1 MTRSNGPEETPEKE
15 RSNQSSD
22 QRQTRSSL
30 RSRAAFTVVGAA
42 LVVVTG
48 GALWAWV
55 WIHRSLAP
63 LIQTNLEQVLQRP
76 VNVGELE
83 QVTLTGL
90 RFGPSEVP
98 ATPTDPDRFGA
109 KAIDVTF
116 SIPRL
121 IFDRTLEL
129 NIALEQPNVYIEQ
142 AADGEWISTR
152 LNLPEQDPGPIKTE
166 LQSVSLEDAQLT
178 LLPTPRPNAPTG
190 AVALNDVNG
199 VIRIFDNNQR
209 FQFSLAGLPGSGGSI
224 KLEGELEPQQQ
235 QTDLKITA
243 ENIATSDFSR
253 LVELPVTFW
262 AGKVSGNLSLE
273 YNPDQDTQFNGT
285 VSLDRLKVQVPE
297 VPQMISDVTGDL
309 KLQGQTVATDRIDAQ
324 YGNIPLQAQGS
335 INTETGYNLKVNVP
349 ATPFS
354 TLLETFKVEVP
365 IPLDGVLK
373 AEGTVQ
379 GAIERPVVAGTVAS
393 IGPAQI
399 DRVVFQSMSGQFEVV
414 VAENASKV
422 TLSNLLAT
430 PQSGGQISGSGTV
443 GFGDGEPVNLT
454 LVAQKVSGDALA
466 QTYGAPTNANF
477 QIGNVGA
484 IARITGT
491 PADLRT
497 VVNVNAP
504 QATFPTR
511 GTVVVAG
518 DRVLLEQG
526 TVQVNGGT
534 LEASG
539 QFVNGQYQAVVNAN
553 QVPLSPFSPQLRGQ
567 LNGAV
572 RLAGNT
578 TSPGLAGLQ
587 ATGQMQLTEGVSV
600 INGPIDA
607 DLQWNGREL
616 VVQQAS
622 APGLS
627 ARGTVAVQTAGTPQ
641 IGQINLA
648 VQADNYN
655 LRDLSPLL
663 PNTIALGGAVN
674 FDGRVT
680 GTPATLRAAGDLQ
693 LQDFR
698 VNDLAFDPV
707 LTGAVDAQV
716 NGTTRLR
723 LDGEQDRIA
732 LAVNPSNRQ
741 GQFLLRRGEAI
752 AQGKTEGDTL
762 RVSMQS
768 IPIGIAQSFLPEAA
782 SDFGPLAGDLTG
794 TLAVNLRTTATV
806 GDVAIAKLRV
816 GRLNADAVRGDFRF
830 ADGALLLNDGVWQQ
844 GASRIAFGGQFST
857 RSDGPVQAQ
866 IKFDQA
872 RVQDILTSLSVFDFA
887 DLTPSLRPPELGEI
901 ADLEVDSVDIS
912 DQSLFVQLQVIAALD
927 AWLAEQRAN
936 RAAEPIPPLSELQ
949 GELTGAIAI
958 NGNLQDGL
966 KTEFKAEGQNWI
978 WRNYKIENVVAE
990 GSVEDGELT
999 LLPAQVTLQ
1008 GGTIAFGGT
1017 IGSSINGQIRV
1028 IDLPTDVI
1036 NPFVPPLPIQV
1047 AGLLDATVTLSGEL
1061 LNPSAVGEI
1070 SLVDGKL
1077 NQQPVQESIARF
1089 SYSDA
1094 RLKFINNTLLS
1105 GEEPIRITGSVPVE
1119 LPITASRITDN
1130 TIQIDVRAQD
1140 DALALVNVFTDQV
1153 IWKDGEG
1160 DLNVEV
1166 RGTFAQPV
1174 VQGKLVVDDATV
1186 ALKAAPEPL
1195 TAVKGTVNFSG
1206 DRLTVETFTALYDGN
1221 PITSSG
1227 ILPIF
1232 NEPDAIAAAQAD
1244 PLMVNLE
1251 DLFLDLPV
1259 YEGRLVGTVV
1269 VQGTVLTPR
1278 IAGNLDLNNG
1288 QVFLVAPEGVS
1299 PNGGT
1304 SGGTTAPGQVAGP
1317 PIALDNLKVVLG
1329 NNLRIVQQ
1337 PIMNFVS
1344 TGEITI
1350 GGTVDRPRPSGQVRL
1365 VRGQL
1370 NLFTTQFL
1378 LARGFEQTATF
1389 TPSQGL
1395 DPTLDLRLVAL
1406 VPEITGSL
1414 VVTKP
1419 QANEIAISL
1428 EDSSGRLNTVRVTAT
1443 LNGSASQIN
1452 NNLVLTSEP
1461 RRTEAEII
1469 GLLGGSYVGL
1479 LGQGDPLFGI
1489 TAIASS
1495 ALFGRFQGAITQ
1507 LGQVIGL
1514 SELRIFPAI
1523 VPSAATDVPELGL
1536 AVEGIVDIGSNLS
1549 VSASRV
1555 FGVDDPF
1562 RFGLLYRVSD
1572 QLRVRGSTDLDLD
1585 TRIQIEFE
1593 SRF

>member
-1 MTRSNGPEETPEKE
+1 MTRSNGPEGNPDKD
-15 RSNQSSD
+15 SSH
-22 QRQTRSSL
+22 QRQTRSFL

-48 GALWAWV
+48 GTLWAWA

-76 VNVGELE
+76 VQVGKLE

-109 KAIDVTF
+109 KAIDVNF

-129 NIALEQPNVYIEQ
+129 QISLEQPSVYIEQ
-142 AADGEWISTR
+142 SPDGEWISTR

-190 AVALNDVNG
+190 KVALNDVNG
-199 VIRIFDNNQR
+199 VIRIFDDNQR

-224 KLEGELEPQQQ
+224 KLEGELEPQQR
-235 QTDLKITA
+235 QTDLTIAA
-243 ENIATSDFSR
+243 ENIATPDFSR

-262 AGKVSGNLSLE
+262 AGKVSGDLSLQ
-273 YNPDQDTQFNGT
+273 YHPDQDTQFNGT
-285 VSLDRLKVQVPE
+285 VSLDRLKIQVPE
-297 VPQMISDVTGDL
+297 VPQMLSGVTGDL
-309 KLQGQTVATDRIDAQ
+309 KLQGQTVTTEGIKGQ
-324 YGNIPLQAQGS
+324 YGSIPLQAQGS
-335 INTETGYNLKVNVP
+335 INTATGYNLTVNLP
-349 ATPFS
+349 ATPVS

-365 IPLDGVLK
+365 IPLEGTVK

-379 GAIERPVVAGTVAS
+379 GAIDRPVVAGSVATVGS
-393 IGPAQI
+393 AQV
-399 DRVVFQSMSGQFEVV
+399 DRVAFQSMSGQFEVV
-414 VAENASKV
+414 VAENDSKV

-430 PQSGGQISGSGTV
+430 PQSGGQISGGGTV
-443 GFGDGEPVNLT
+443 RFDDGGQTNLT
-454 LVAQKVSGDALA
+454 LVAQNVSGDTLA
-466 QTYGAPTNANF
+466 QTYGAPTNTNF

-484 IARITGT
+484 IAQITGT
-491 PADLRT
+491 PPDLRT
-497 VVNVNAP
+497 VVNVDAP

-518 DRVLLEQG
+518 DRILLEQG

-534 LEASG
+534 LAASG
-539 QFVNGQYQAVVNAN
+539 QLVDGQYQAVVNAN
-553 QVPLSPFSPQLRGQ
+553 QVPLRPFSPQLRGQ
-567 LNGAV
+567 LNGEV

-578 TSPGLAGLQ
+578 TSPGLAGLR
-587 ATGQMQLTEGVSV
+587 ATGQMQLSEGVSV
-600 INGPIDA
+600 INGPVNA

-627 ARGTVAVQTAGTPQ
+627 ASGTVAVQTTGTPQ
-641 IGQINLA
+641 IGPINLA
-648 VQADNYN
+648 VRADNYN

-663 PNTIALGGAVN
+663 PDPIALEGAVN

-732 LAVNPSNRQ
+732 LAVNPSSRQ
-741 GQFLLRRGEAI
+741 GQFLLRRREAI

-768 IPIGIAQSFLPEAA
+768 IPIGIAQSFLPAAA
-782 SDFGPLAGDLTG
+782 SDFGPLSGDLTG
-794 TLAVNLRTTATV
+794 ALAVNLRTMATV
-806 GDVAIAKLRV
+806 GDVAIANLRL
-816 GRLNADAVRGDFRF
+816 GRLTADAVRGDFRF
-830 ADGALLLNDGVWQQ
+830 TDGTIVLNDGMWQQ

-857 RSDGPVQAQ
+857 RPDGPIQANIQ
-866 IKFDQA
+866 FDQA
-872 RVQDILTSLSVFDFA
+872 RVQDVLTSLSIFDFK
-887 DLTPSLRPPELGEI
+887 DLTPSLKPPELGAA
-901 ADLEVDSVDIS
+901 ADLDVASVDLSNQPLI
-912 DQSLFVQLQVIAALD
+912 VQLQVIAMLD

-936 RAAEPIPPLSELQ
+936 RAAEPIPPLSELR

-966 KTEFKAEGQNWI
+966 KTEFKAEGQDWT
-978 WRNYKIENVVAE
+978 WRNYKIENIIAE

-1017 IGSSINGQIRV
+1017 IGQSMNGQIRV
-1028 IDLPTDVI
+1028 QDIPTDVL
-1036 NPFVPPLPIQV
+1036 NPFVPDLPIQI

-1061 LNPSAVGEI
+1061 TNPSAVGEI

-1077 NQQPVQESIARF
+1077 NQQPVQESVARF
-1089 SYSDA
+1089 NYSDA
-1094 RLKFINNTLLS
+1094 RVRFINNTLLS
-1105 GEEPIRITGSVPVE
+1105 GAEPIRIMGSVPVE

-1130 TIQIDVRAQD
+1130 SIQIDVRAKD

-1153 IWKDGEG
+1153 AWKDGEG

-1166 RGTFAQPV
+1166 RGTLAQPV
-1174 VQGKLVVDDATV
+1174 VQGKLAVDNATV

-1195 TAVKGTVNFSG
+1195 TDVTGTVNFSG
-1206 DRLTVETFTALYDGN
+1206 DRLSVETLTALYDGN
-1221 PITSSG
+1221 PITASG

-1232 NEPDAIAAAQAD
+1232 DEPDAITAAQAE
-1244 PLMVNLE
+1244 PLTVNLE

-1259 YEGRLVGTVV
+1259 YEGRLVGTLV

-1278 IAGNLDLNNG
+1278 ISGNLDLNNG
-1288 QVFLVAPEGVS
+1288 QVFLVAAEGGT

-1304 SGGTTAPGQVAGP
+1304 TATGQAAGP

-1337 PIMNFVS
+1337 PILNFVA
-1344 TGEITI
+1344 TGAIDI

-1395 DPTLDLRLVAL
+1395 DPTLNLRLIAL

-1414 VVTKP
+1414 VVSNP

-1443 LNGSASQIN
+1443 LNGPASQIN

-1461 RRTEAEII
+1461 RRTQAEII

-1507 LGQVIGL
+1507 LGQLIGL

-1523 VPSAATDVPELGL
+1523 VTSSATELPELGF
-1536 AVEGIVDIGSNLS
+1536 AVEGIVDIGNNLS

-1555 FGVDDPF
+1555 VGVDDPF

-1572 QLRVRGSTDLDLD
+1572 QLRVRGSTDLNRDN
-1585 TRIQIEFE
+1585 RIQIEFE